1 VLGGNVIQVAILDS
15 SPIFLIG
22 MVHLLSAQGMQ
33 VVDAKTP
40 PCEGMIWHA
49 DAVLLDVNALVDVHT
64 HIAAQAR
71 SAPVVVVCDNP
82 LPPAEEDALLRHGA
96 TLVISRCATGAEVV
110 AAVRSVAS
118 AARPLPA
125 PAPLPGGNTTR
136 LSGREAQVLRQI
148 SSGLTHDQ
156 VATRLGISRHT
167 VDTYVKRI
175 RAKLG
180 AGNKADLTRAA
191 IAGGVL

>member
-1 VLGGNVIQVAILDS
+1 LVGGNVIQVAILDS

-22 MVHLLSAQGMQ
+22 MVHLLSAEGIQ

-49 DAVLLDVNALVDVHT
+49 DAVLLDVNALVDAPT

-71 SAPVVVVCDNP
+71 SAPVLVVCDNP
-82 LPPAEEDALLRHGA
+82 LPPAEEDALRRHGA
-96 TLVISRCATGAEVV
+96 ALVISKCATGAEVV

-118 AARPLPA
+118 AVRPLPA
-125 PAPLPGGNTTR
+125 RALPGGNRMR

-191 IAGGVL
+191 IAGGVI